1 MVGTVNLNE
10 WRVSMFFQV
19 NDRSL
24 GVCTCRTS
32 NSYYFLQTT
41 FIVIAHWGYYR
52 LQALCKF
59 SKRSVLIL
67 LFMLEIC
74 LFVLTSSICVW
85 WVFFILTRYLL
96 CVFSLKEMKVVKL
109 LISFKCVLVIRLTL
123 SNKKSSDIN
132 KLVFPRLWTHC

>member
-74 LFVLTSSICVW
+74 LFILTSSICVW
-85 WVFFILTRYLL
+85 WVFFILTRYL
-96 CVFSLKEMKVVKL
+96 VVKL
-109 LISFKCVLVIRLTL
+109 SISFNCVLVIRLTL

-132 KLVFPRLWTHC
+132 KLVFPRLWTHW

>member
-74 LFVLTSSICVW
+74 LFILTSSICVW
-85 WVFFILTRYLL
+85 WVFFILTRYL
-96 CVFSLKEMKVVKL
+96 VVKL
-109 LISFKCVLVIRLTL
+109 SISFNCVLVIRLTL